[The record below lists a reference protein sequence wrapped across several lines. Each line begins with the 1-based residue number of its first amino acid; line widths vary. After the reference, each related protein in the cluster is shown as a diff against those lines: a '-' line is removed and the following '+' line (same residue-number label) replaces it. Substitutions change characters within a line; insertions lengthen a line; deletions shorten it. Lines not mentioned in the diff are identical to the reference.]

1 MQYGDIFAACGLLA
15 GGSSGYINASERKA
29 PFYIYIVERDPS
41 VPVSSARQAKEELEK
56 NGHEVEYHEVPGG
69 DGTAMDHELTRA
81 CCQECWDFFKKRKI
95 EHK

>member
-1 MQYGDIFAACGLLA
+1 
-15 GGSSGYINASERKA
+15 
-29 PFYIYIVERDPS
+29 
-41 VPVSSARQAKEELEK
+41 
-56 NGHEVEYHEVPGG
+56 VPGG